1 MGTNEPFSTADES
14 VIWGR
19 RAVAEAL
26 SAGRQVNRVYFAR
39 QARGPDIEKIKGL
52 ARQRQVRFDFVEVG
66 KLGGLAGTRE
76 HQEVVACLSPVEYAG
91 LEELLRRAD
100 ETEKSTVVALDQ
112 VQHPRNAGMVIR
124 TAAGAGAG
132 GVLLPTRGG
141 RMVSG
146 EVARASAGAVFRVPI
161 VASGN
166 LGRDLEQLKEHGFWV
181 YGLEADGDTELF
193 DVEWPARRVLVAGNE
208 SKGLRPSIR
217 RVVDARVRI
226 PLAGE
231 LDSLNVAVATGIA
244 LFEIARQE
252 ARPVRSPPRKEGA
265 GQE

>member
-1 MGTNEPFSTADES
+1 MDEKYSTVEES
-14 VIWGR
+14 VIWGK

-26 SAGRQVNRVYFAR
+26 AAGRPVNRVYFAR
-39 QARGPDIEKIKGL
+39 QARGAEIEKIKGL

-76 HQEVVACLSPVEYAG
+76 HQDVVACMSPVEYAG
-91 LEELLRRAD
+91 LEDLLRRA
-100 ETEKSTVVALDQ
+100 EEGKTSTVVALDQ
-112 VQHPRNAGMVIR
+112 VQHPGNLGMVIR

-141 RMVSG
+141 RMISG
-146 EVARASAGAVFRVPI
+146 EVVRASAGAVFRVPI

-166 LGRDLEQLKEHGFWV
+166 LGQDLERLKEHGFWV
-181 YGLEADGDTELF
+181 YGLEAAGETDLF

-217 RVVDARVRI
+217 KLADALVRI
-226 PLAGE
+226 PLAGN
-231 LDSLNVAVATGIA
+231 LDSLNVAVATGVA
-244 LFEIARQE
+244 LFDIARQE
-252 ARPVRSPPRKEGA
+252 GRSTGSLSRKG
-265 GQE
+265 GSGLV